1 MDVFIHPGKQ
11 VFRSNSRR
19 LAAAWLLSG
28 AMFLGGCDA
37 DLSSVVPEEGYIDRV
52 AVVLNRGDR
61 SLTIIPFAVDE
72 PPRTLVLGTAG
83 IPGDLAVR
91 GERALV
97 TIGGELVAVDLRTG
111 TVERR
116 MQLALRDLAGQR
128 VAFIGDTLA
137 LVANPAAGTITPVNP
152 LSGRVSVARS
162 TAGIGPLDILTSGSR
177 IYVLSSP
184 PAPAAP
190 SLVVLDTML
199 LVSGVIPLSGT
210 NPRAMVIRG
219 GGLYVLHAGAPEGAE
234 GALSI
239 VDMGLG
245 RETGYVLGFGESPE
259 SMAFSSRGDLIVS
272 IPGRGLIVFNPATHG
287 FAPGPD
293 APLAASGLD
302 RVTRV
307 AADPAGFV
315 YALQPGACDRPGSL
329 TRLNVDGTAA
339 ASVPTGICPVD
350 VEFTALPRR

>member
-28 AMFLGGCDA
+28 TMFLGGCDA
-37 DLSSVVPEEGYIDRV
+37 DLSTVEPQSGYIERV
-52 AVVLNRGDR
+52 AVVVNRGDR
-61 SLTIIPFAVDE
+61 TLTTIPFAAGE
-72 PPRTLVLGTAG
+72 PARTLALASAG
-83 IPGDLAVR
+83 VPGDLAVR

-97 TIGGELVAVDLRTG
+97 TLDGELLVVDLRLG

-116 MQLALRDLAGQR
+116 TQIVRNQEGQR
-128 VAFIGDTLA
+128 VAFVSDTLA
-137 LVANPAAGTITPVNP
+137 LVSNPGAGTITPVNP
-152 LSGRVSVARS
+152 HTGRVAVSKA
-162 TAGIGPLDILTSGSR
+162 TAGIGPLDFLASGSR
-177 IYVLSSP
+177 VYVLSSP
-184 PAPAAP
+184 PAPAVP
-190 SLVVLDTML
+190 SLVMLDSML

-210 NPRAMVIRG
+210 NPRAMVMRG
-219 GGLYVLHAGAPEGAE
+219 AFLYVLHAGAPGGEG
-234 GALSI
+234 GSLSI
-239 VDMGLG
+239 IDMAVA
-245 RETGYVLGFGESPE
+245 RETGHVQGFGESPE
-259 SMAFSSRGDLIVS
+259 SMAFNSRGELFVS
-272 IPGRGLIVFNPATHG
+272 VPRQGLIVFNPATRG
-287 FAPGPD
+287 FTPGPD
-293 APLAASGLD
+293 APLTRGGLD
-302 RVTRV
+302 SVTRV